1 MSDETVAAPE
11 APVVVDEAA
20 AKKAAQSAKMKAWHA
35 ANKAKKAA
43 AGPEATEAEK
53 CRAVPASEAGGG
65 MAWDEFC
72 RRAATE
78 MVLSEYGFSMLTN
91 YQHEAIEPFY
101 AKIRVAFKAMR
112 AVYDLGVK
120 EGL

>member
-11 APVVVDEAA
+11 APEVVDEAA

-65 MAWDEFC
+65 FLSWDEFC
-72 RRAATE
+72 NRVAVDLVT
-78 MVLSEYGFSMLTN
+78 SQFGFQMLTN
-91 YQHEAIEPFY
+91 YTGAEAAQVFHSRMALAY
-101 AKIRVAFKAMR
+101 KAMADAHAR
-112 AVYDLGVK
+112 GA
-120 EGL
+120 